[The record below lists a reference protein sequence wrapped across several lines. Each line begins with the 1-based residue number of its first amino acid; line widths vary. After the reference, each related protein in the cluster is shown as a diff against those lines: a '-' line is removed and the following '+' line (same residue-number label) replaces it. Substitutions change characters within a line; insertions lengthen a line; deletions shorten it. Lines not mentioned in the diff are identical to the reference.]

1 MSDVLRVA
9 EQLRALSDQEIARLV
24 KRCQINASPAKDF
37 FDLASSFLQTKAQD
51 AWLTSANRDTLQNL
65 LANLENDGT
74 SETATSPDPTFELA
88 LDRIKADA
96 KLAELIRERCS
107 PAEHPVA
114 TKATKSASN
123 QDLADSGIRAFLT
136 VLAISEFAYELEH
149 RYLREIG
156 KQGLALPEVKLFAA
170 HLGIDG
176 DQVKQLWEI
185 ARLAG
190 VVTSVDSRWVLG
202 ANAAAW
208 FSSTTEL
215 RWQALC
221 DTWLALLGS
230 EANGDLKAHFADLDS
245 VSLAQSLAWIY
256 PLSDTLVASKQLRLA
271 DFAEAIGLTSHG
283 LPQPWFG
290 NVIEGKAKAAQ
301 LAISTHFPA
310 TSNRIIVQA
319 DLSVVAPGPLNL
331 EVEKRL
337 RTFLEADK
345 VGLASHFRISALSLS
360 YALET
365 GVDVDHVRST
375 LVELSGKALPQ
386 PVEYLLADVARR
398 FGRLRVVADE
408 SGASSFIEVHEPAL
422 AIELANDLRLRSLG
436 LRQIEQLRLYTKFSA
451 DVAYYTL
458 RENGHLAVR
467 VTAKGKIVSPEKI
480 AFGAQ
485 AVSPVNPIE
494 VTLAKLRAADSSA
507 GSSDDDTKLRQ
518 VQLAIKNKAN
528 IRVVYVGRDGGEY
541 EFVLEPIGLANGRLR
556 GRDRKADIERTL
568 PLANITKLEL
578 T

>member
-1 MSDVLRVA
+1 MSDVLRIA
-9 EQLRALSDQEIARLV
+9 EQLRALSDKDIARLV
-24 KRCQINASPAKDF
+24 KRCQINAAPAKDF

-51 AWLTSANRDTLQNL
+51 AWLTSANRDTLQTL
-65 LANLENDGT
+65 LDKF
-74 SETATSPDPTFELA
+74 ETDTPADRAQSGDPNFELA
-88 LDRIKADA
+88 LTRIKADV
-96 KLAELIRERCS
+96 KLSQLIRERCS
-107 PAEHPVA
+107 TADHPVA
-114 TKATKSASN
+114 SKVTKSASN
-123 QDLADSGIRAFLT
+123 QDLANSGIRAFLT

-156 KQGLALPEVKLFAA
+156 KQGLSLPDVKLFSA
-170 HLGIDG
+170 HLGLDG

-190 VVTSVDSRWVLG
+190 VLTSADGRWVLG
-202 ANAAAW
+202 ENAAVW
-208 FSSTTEL
+208 FASTTEA
-215 RWQALC
+215 RWQSLC
-221 DTWLALLGS
+221 ETWLALLGTD
-230 EANGDLKAHFADLDS
+230 ANGDLKSHFAELES

-256 PLSDTLVASKQLRLA
+256 PLSDTLGASKQLRLT

-290 NVIEGKAKAAQ
+290 NVIEGNAKAAQ
-301 LAISTHFPA
+301 KSISAHFPA

-319 DLSVVAPGPLNL
+319 DLSVVAPGPLTL
-331 EVEKRL
+331 KVENKL

-345 VGLASHFRISALSLS
+345 IGLASHFRISALSLS

-365 GVDVDHVRST
+365 GLDVDQIRAT
-375 LVELSGKALPQ
+375 LLEFSGKTLPQ
-386 PVEYLLADVARR
+386 PVEYLLVDVSRR
-398 FGRLRVVADE
+398 FGRLRVIADAAG
-408 SGASSFIEVHEPAL
+408 SSSFVEVQEPAL

-436 LRQIEQLRLYTKFSA
+436 LRQIEPLRLFTKFSS
-451 DVAYYTL
+451 DVAYFTL

-467 VTAKGKIVSPEKI
+467 VSPKGKIVSPEKI
-480 AFGAQ
+480 AFGEQ
-485 AVSPVNPIE
+485 AVAQVNPIE

-528 IRVVYVGRDGGEY
+528 IRVVYLGRDGAEH

>member
-1 MSDVLRVA
+1 MSDVFRVA

-24 KRCQINASPAKDF
+24 KRCQINAAPAKDF
-37 FDLASSFLQTKAQD
+37 FDLAASFLQPKSQD
-51 AWLTSANRDTLQNL
+51 AWLTSANRDTLQEL
-65 LANLENDGT
+65 LRRIEAEELAD
-74 SETATSPDPTFELA
+74 SAISPDPNFELA
-88 LDRIKADA
+88 VKRIQSDA
-96 KLAELIRERCS
+96 KLAQLLRERCS
-107 PAEHPVA
+107 PGEHPVA
-114 TKATKSASN
+114 AAATKTAST
-123 QDLADSGIRAFLT
+123 QDLADCGIRAFLT

-149 RYLREIG
+149 RHLREIG
-156 KQGLALPEVKLFAA
+156 KQGLALPDVKLFSA

-190 VVTSVDSRWVLG
+190 VLTSLDSRWVLG
-202 ANAAAW
+202 PNANNW
-208 FSSTTEL
+208 FSSNTET
-215 RWQALC
+215 RWQVLC
-221 DTWLALLGS
+221 DTWLALLGTD
-230 EANGDLKAHFADLDS
+230 ANGDLKSNFAELES
-245 VSLAQSLAWIY
+245 VALGQSLSWIY
-256 PLSDTLVASKQLRLA
+256 PLSDALGASKQLRLT

-290 NVIEGKAKAAQ
+290 KVIEGKSKAAQ
-301 LAISTHFPA
+301 LLIKGYFPT

-319 DLSVVAPGPLNL
+319 DLSVIAPGPLNL
-331 EVEKRL
+331 DIEKKL
-337 RTFLEADK
+337 RAFLEADK

-365 GVDVDHVRST
+365 GLTVDQIRST
-375 LVELSGKALPQ
+375 LTELSGKQLPQ

-398 FGRLRVVADE
+398 FGRLRVVADD
-408 SGASSFIEVHEPAL
+408 SGTSSFIEVHEPAL
-422 AIELANDLRLRSLG
+422 ALELANDVRMRSLS
-436 LRQIEQLRLYTKFSA
+436 LRQIEPLRLFTKFST
-451 DVAYYTL
+451 DVAYFTL

-467 VTAKGKIVSPEKI
+467 VSAKGKIVSPEKI

-541 EFVLEPIGLANGRLR
+541 EFVLDPIGLANGRLR

>member
-9 EQLRALSDQEIARLV
+9 EQLRALSDNDIARLI
-24 KRCQINASPAKDF
+24 KRCQINSSPAKDF
-37 FDLASSFLQTKAQD
+37 FDLASSFLQAKAQD
-51 AWLTSANRDTLQNL
+51 AWLTSANRNTLQDL
-65 LANLENDGT
+65 LQKVENHVAAEMPQ
-74 SETATSPDPTFELA
+74 SLDPNFELA
-88 LDRIKADA
+88 LNRIKTDA
-96 KLAELIRERCS
+96 KLAQLIRERLS
-107 PAEHPVA
+107 PAVHPVA
-114 TKATKSASN
+114 TKVTKSVSS

-156 KQGLALPEVKLFAA
+156 KQGLSLPDVKLFSA

-176 DQVKQLWEI
+176 DQVKRLWEI

-190 VVTSVDSRWVLG
+190 VLTSADGRWVLG
-202 ANAAAW
+202 ANAANW
-208 FSSTTEL
+208 FGSNTEK
-215 RWQALC
+215 RWQSLC
-221 DTWLALLGS
+221 ETWLAMLGS
-230 EANGDLKAHFADLDS
+230 DANGDLNSHFAELGS
-245 VSLAQSLAWIY
+245 ASLEQSLAWIY
-256 PLSDTLVASKQLRLA
+256 PLSDTLGASKQLRLT

-283 LPQPWFG
+283 LPQPWFT
-290 NVIEGKAKAAQ
+290 NVIEGDAKAAQ
-301 LAISTHFPA
+301 LAISKHFPA
-310 TSNRIIVQA
+310 TSSRIIVQA
-319 DLSVVAPGPLNL
+319 DLSVVAPGPLTL
-331 EVEKRL
+331 EIEKTL

-365 GVDVDHVRST
+365 GLDVDQIRLT
-375 LVELSGKALPQ
+375 LVEHSGKPLPQ
-386 PVEYLLADVARR
+386 PVEYLLADVAKR

-408 SGASSFIEVHEPAL
+408 TGASSFIEVHEPAL

-436 LRQIEQLRLYTKFSA
+436 LRQIETLRLFTKFSA
-451 DVAYYTL
+451 DVAYFTL

-467 VTAKGKIVSPEKI
+467 VSAKGKIVSPEKI
-480 AFGAQ
+480 AFGEQ
-485 AVSPVNPIE
+485 TVSPVNAIE

-507 GSSDDDTKLRQ
+507 GSSDDDTRLRQ

-528 IRVVYVGRDGGEY
+528 IRVVYLGRDGAEY

-568 PLANITKLEL
+568 PLANITTLEL

>member
-9 EQLRALSDQEIARLV
+9 EQLRALSDKDIARLV
-24 KRCQINASPAKDF
+24 KRCQVNASPAKDF

-51 AWLTSANRDTLQNL
+51 AWLTSANRNTLQDL
-65 LANLENDGT
+65 LQNVESDAPADSAQSL
-74 SETATSPDPTFELA
+74 DPNFELA
-88 LDRIKADA
+88 LIRTKADA
-96 KLAELIRERCS
+96 KLAQLIRERCS
-107 PAEHPVA
+107 LAEHPVA
-114 TKATKSASN
+114 LKVAKSASN

-156 KQGLALPEVKLFAA
+156 KQGLALPDVKLFSA

-185 ARLAG
+185 ARLNG
-190 VVTSVDSRWVLG
+190 VLTSADGRWVLG
-202 ANAAAW
+202 ANAAVW
-208 FSSTTEL
+208 FGSTTEA
-215 RWQALC
+215 RWQSLC
-221 DTWLALLGS
+221 ETWLALLGS
-230 EANGDLKAHFADLDS
+230 DANGDLKTHFADLES

-256 PLSDTLVASKQLRLA
+256 PLSDALGASKQLRLT

-290 NVIEGKAKAAQ
+290 NVIEGNSKAAQ
-301 LAISTHFPA
+301 LAISKHFPA

-319 DLSVVAPGPLNL
+319 DLSVVAPGPLTL
-331 EVEKRL
+331 EVEKKL

-345 VGLASHFRISALSLS
+345 VGLASHFRLSALSLS

-365 GVDVDHVRST
+365 GLGVDQIRSA
-375 LVELSGKALPQ
+375 LVEYSGKPLPQ
-386 PVEYLLADVARR
+386 PVEYLLADVERR
-398 FGRLRVVADE
+398 FGRLRVMADDT
-408 SGASSFIEVHEPAL
+408 GASSFIEVHEPAL

-436 LRQIEQLRLYTKFSA
+436 LRQIETLRLFTKFSS
-451 DVAYYTL
+451 DVAYFTL

-467 VTAKGKIVSPEKI
+467 VSAKGKIVSPEKI
-480 AFGAQ
+480 AFGEQ
-485 AVSPVNPIE
+485 TVSPVNAIE

-507 GSSDDDTKLRQ
+507 GSSDDDTRLRQ

-528 IRVVYVGRDGGEY
+528 IRVVYLGRDGAEY

>member
-9 EQLRALSDQEIARLV
+9 EQLRALSDNDIARLV

-37 FDLASSFLQTKAQD
+37 FDLAASFLQTKAQD
-51 AWLTSANRDTLQNL
+51 AWLNSANRDTLQGL
-65 LANLENDGT
+65 LVSLQDDGLAQKAPT
-74 SETATSPDPTFELA
+74 TDPNFDLA
-88 LDRIKADA
+88 LARIKTDA
-96 KLAELIRERCS
+96 KLAQLISERCTL
-107 PAEHPVA
+107 AEHPLA
-114 TKATKSASN
+114 TKVTKTTST

-136 VLAISEFAYELEH
+136 VLAISEFGYELEH

-156 KQGLALPEVKLFAA
+156 KQGLALPEVKLFSA
-170 HLGIDG
+170 HLGING

-202 ANAAAW
+202 PNAAMW
-208 FSSTTEL
+208 FGSSIED
-215 RWQALC
+215 RWQSLS
-221 DTWLALLGS
+221 DTWLALLGAD
-230 EANGDLKAHFADLDS
+230 ANGDLNTHFADLDS
-245 VSLAQSLAWIY
+245 VSLTDSLAWIY
-256 PLSDTLVASKQLRLA
+256 PLSDTLGASKQLRLT

-283 LPQPWFG
+283 MPQPWFADVISG
-290 NVIEGKAKAAQ
+290 NAKAAKKQ
-301 LAISTHFPA
+301 ISGYFPT

-319 DLSVVAPGPLNL
+319 DLSVIAPGPLTL
-331 EVEKRL
+331 EIEKKL
-337 RTFLEADK
+337 RTFLDADK

-365 GVDVDHVRST
+365 GLDVDQIRTT
-375 LVELSGKALPQ
+375 LVELSGKNLPQ

-398 FGRLRVVADE
+398 FGRLRVVADDT
-408 SGASSFIEVHEPAL
+408 GASSFIEVHEPAF
-422 AIELANDLRLRSLG
+422 AIELANDLRLRSLS
-436 LRQIEQLRLYTKFSA
+436 LRQIEPLRLFTKFSA

-485 AVSPVNPIE
+485 PVSPVNAIE

-507 GSSDDDTKLRQ
+507 GSSDDETKLRQ

-568 PLANITKLEL
+568 PLANITTLEL

>member
-9 EQLRALSDQEIARLV
+9 EQLRALSDQDIARLV
-24 KRCQINASPAKDF
+24 KRCQINASPSKDF
-37 FDLASSFLQTKAQD
+37 FDLASSFLQTKAKD
-51 AWLTSANRDTLQNL
+51 AWLTSANRDTLQDL
-65 LANLENDGT
+65 LATLEEDGLAQKAAST
-74 SETATSPDPTFELA
+74 DPNFEIA
-88 LDRIKADA
+88 RTRIDADT
-96 KLAELIRERCS
+96 KLAQLIRERCS
-107 PAEHPVA
+107 LAEHPVA
-114 TKATKSASN
+114 TKVTKTTST

-156 KQGLALPEVKLFAA
+156 KQGLALPDVKLFSA

-190 VVTSVDSRWVLG
+190 VIASVDSRWVLG
-202 ANAAAW
+202 ANAATW
-208 FSSTTEL
+208 FGSSTEA
-215 RWQALC
+215 RWQSLC
-221 DTWLALLGS
+221 DTWLALLGAD
-230 EANGDLKAHFADLDS
+230 ANGDLKAHFADLDS
-245 VSLAQSLAWIY
+245 VSLEHSLAWIY
-256 PLSDTLVASKQLRLA
+256 PLSDTLGASKQLRLT

-283 LPQPWFG
+283 MPQPWFAS
-290 NVIEGKAKAAQ
+290 VISGKAKAAQ
-301 LAISTHFPA
+301 QQIGAHFPG
-310 TSNRIIVQA
+310 TSDRIIVQA
-319 DLSVVAPGPLNL
+319 DLSVIAPGPLTL
-331 EVEKRL
+331 EVEKKL
-337 RTFLEADK
+337 RTFLDADK
-345 VGLASHFRISALSLS
+345 VGLASHFRMSALSLS

-365 GVDVDHVRST
+365 GLDVDQIRLT
-375 LVELSGKALPQ
+375 LVDLSGKNLPQ
-386 PVEYLLADVARR
+386 PVEYLLADVAKR
-398 FGRLRVVADE
+398 FGRLRVVADD

-422 AIELANDLRLRSLG
+422 AVELANDLRLRSLS
-436 LRQIEQLRLYTKFSA
+436 LRQIEPLRLFTKFSS

-480 AFGAQ
+480 TFGVQ
-485 AVSPVNPIE
+485 AVSPVNAIE

-568 PLANITKLEL
+568 PLANITTLEL

>member
-1 MSDVLRVA
+1 MSEVFRVA
-9 EQLRALSDQEIARLV
+9 EQLRALSDYEIARLV

-51 AWLTSANRDTLQNL
+51 AWLTSANRNTLQEL
-65 LANLENDGT
+65 LAS
-74 SETATSPDPTFELA
+74 SEIEESVGTATSADPNFELA
-88 LDRIKADA
+88 LKRIKSDA
-96 KLAELIRERCS
+96 KLAQLIRERCS

-114 TKATKSASN
+114 TKATKTVSS

-136 VLAISEFAYELEH
+136 VLTISEFAYELEH

-156 KQGLALPEVKLFAA
+156 KQGLALPDVKLFSA

-185 ARLAG
+185 ARLTG
-190 VVTSVDSRWVLG
+190 VLTSLDNRWVLG
-202 ANAAAW
+202 PNAATW
-208 FSSTTEL
+208 FSSNTEA
-215 RWQALC
+215 RWQTLC

-230 EANGDLKAHFADLDS
+230 DANGDLKSHFADLES
-245 VSLAQSLAWIY
+245 VSLGRSLEWIY
-256 PLSDTLVASKQLRLA
+256 PLSDALGASKQLRLT

-290 NVIEGKAKAAQ
+290 KVIEGQAKAAQ
-301 LAISTHFPA
+301 SSIKAHFPA

-319 DLSVVAPGPLNL
+319 DLSVIAPGPLALDL
-331 EVEKRL
+331 EKKL
-337 RTFLEADK
+337 RAVLEADK

-365 GVDVDHVRST
+365 GLAVDQIQST

-408 SGASSFIEVHEPAL
+408 SGVSSFIEVHEPAL

-436 LRQIEQLRLYTKFSA
+436 LRQIEQLRLFTKFST

>member
-9 EQLRALSDQEIARLV
+9 EQLRALSDNDIARLV

-37 FDLASSFLQTKAQD
+37 FDLAASFLQTKAQD
-51 AWLTSANRDTLQNL
+51 AWLNSANRDTLQEL
-65 LANLENDGT
+65 LLSLQDDGLAQKAP
-74 SETATSPDPTFELA
+74 ATDPNFELA
-88 LDRIKADA
+88 LTRIKTDA
-96 KLAELIRERCS
+96 KLAQLISERCAL
-107 PAEHPVA
+107 AEHPFA
-114 TKATKSASN
+114 TKVTKTTSA

-136 VLAISEFAYELEH
+136 VLAISEFGYELEH

-156 KQGLALPEVKLFAA
+156 KQGLALPEVKLFSA

-202 ANAAAW
+202 PNAASW
-208 FSSTTEL
+208 FGSSIED
-215 RWQALC
+215 RWQSLS
-221 DTWLALLGS
+221 DTWLALLGAD
-230 EANGDLKAHFADLDS
+230 ANGDLKAHFADLDS
-245 VSLAQSLAWIY
+245 VSLTDSLAWIY
-256 PLSDTLVASKQLRLA
+256 PLSDTLGASKQLRLT

-283 LPQPWFG
+283 MPQPWFADA
-290 NVIEGKAKAAQ
+290 ISGKAKAAKQ
-301 LAISTHFPA
+301 QISGYFPA

-319 DLSVVAPGPLNL
+319 DLSVIAPGPLSL
-331 EVEKRL
+331 EIEKKL
-337 RTFLEADK
+337 RTFLDADK

-365 GVDVDHVRST
+365 GLDVDQIRTT
-375 LVELSGKALPQ
+375 LVELSGKNLPQ

-398 FGRLRVVADE
+398 FGRLRVVADDT
-408 SGASSFIEVHEPAL
+408 GASSFIEVHEPAF
-422 AIELANDLRLRSLG
+422 AIELANDLRLRSLS
-436 LRQIEQLRLYTKFSA
+436 LRQIEPLRLFTKFSA

-480 AFGAQ
+480 ALGAQ
-485 AVSPVNPIE
+485 PVSPVNAFE

-507 GSSDDDTKLRQ
+507 GSSDDETKLRQ

-568 PLANITKLEL
+568 PLANITTLEL

>member
-9 EQLRALSDQEIARLV
+9 EQLRALSDHEIARLV

-37 FDLASSFLQTKAQD
+37 FDLASSFLQTKAQE
-51 AWLTSANRDTLQNL
+51 AWLTSANRDTLKEL
-65 LANLENDGT
+65 LASLENDGF
-74 SETATSPDPTFELA
+74 AQNAPSPDPNFELA
-88 LDRIKADA
+88 RTRIKSDA
-96 KLAELIRERCS
+96 KLAQLIGERCS
-107 PAEHPVA
+107 PAEHPLDSRPTKTA
-114 TKATKSASN
+114 TA

-136 VLAISEFAYELEH
+136 VLAVSEFAYELEH

-156 KQGLALPEVKLFAA
+156 KQGLSLPDVKLFSA
-170 HLGIDG
+170 HLGLDG
-176 DQVKQLWEI
+176 DHVKQLWEI

-202 ANAAAW
+202 ANAATW
-208 FSSTTEL
+208 FGSTTEA
-215 RWQALC
+215 RWLSLC

-230 EANGDLKAHFADLDS
+230 DANGDLKSHFADLET

-256 PLSDTLVASKQLRLA
+256 PLSGSLGASKQLKLT
-271 DFAEAIGLTSHG
+271 DFAEAIGLTSNG

-290 NVIEGKAKAAQ
+290 NVIEGNGAAAQ
-301 LAISTHFPA
+301 LAMSNHFPA
-310 TSNRIIVQA
+310 TSTRIIVQA
-319 DLSVVAPGPLNL
+319 DLSVIAPGPLTL
-331 EVEKRL
+331 EIEKKL
-337 RTFLEADK
+337 RTFLDADK

-365 GVDVDHVRST
+365 GLTVEQIRSA
-375 LVELSGKALPQ
+375 LVALSEKPLPQ
-386 PVEYLLADVARR
+386 PVEYLLADVAKR

-408 SGASSFIEVHEPAL
+408 SGVSSFIEVHEPAL

-436 LRQIEQLRLYTKFSA
+436 LRQIEQLRLFTKFSS
-451 DVAYYTL
+451 DVAYFTL

-480 AFGAQ
+480 AFGEQ
-485 AVSPVNPIE
+485 AVAQVTAIE

-541 EFVLEPIGLANGRLR
+541 EFVLDPIGLANGRLR

-568 PLANITKLEL
+568 PLANITTLEL